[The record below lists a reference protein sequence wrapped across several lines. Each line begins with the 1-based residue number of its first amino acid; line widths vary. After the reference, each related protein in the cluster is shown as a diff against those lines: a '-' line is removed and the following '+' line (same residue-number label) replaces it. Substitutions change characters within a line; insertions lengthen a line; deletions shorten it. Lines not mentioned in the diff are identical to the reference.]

1 MRFAFIHTHA
11 EQFHIVTMCRV
22 LAVSKAGYYAWV
34 DRSGRAP
41 SARVHETL
49 QLTAA
54 ITDIHHRSRRSY
66 GSPRVHAE
74 LAAHGR
80 HHSEKRVARL
90 MREAGLRAKASRP
103 FRVTTDSRHTL
114 PIAANVLAR
123 DFSVTTA
130 KCAGT
135 GAGEGK
141 CEGEGEGEGA
151 GPRPL
156 NRVWIGDITYLPT
169 GEGWL
174 YLAVILDLASRRV
187 IGWAMR
193 HAIDA
198 ALTRDALLMAL
209 HTRRPAAGVLHHTDR
224 GSQYAAGAYQA
235 LLAAHGMTASMS
247 RTGDCWDN
255 AVAESFFASLKR
267 ELMTGTRWATRDA
280 ARTAVFDYIERW
292 YNRERRH
299 SSLGYL
305 SPVAYERQLEIT
317 RAA

>member
-1 MRFAFIHTHA
+1 MRFAFIQAHA

-34 DRSGRAP
+34 ERSTRAP
-41 SARVHETL
+41 SARVHENVE
-49 QLTAA
+49 LTAV
-54 ITDIHHRSRRSY
+54 ITAIHHRSRRAY

-74 LAAHGR
+74 LAAQGR

-90 MREAGLRAKASRP
+90 MREAGLRAQAARP
-103 FRVTTDSRHTL
+103 YRVTTDSNHTL

-123 DFSVTTA
+123 DFSVTNTRSGGAAPRRLNTA
-130 KCAGT
+130 W
-135 GAGEGK
+135 
-141 CEGEGEGEGA
+141 
-151 GPRPL
+151 
-156 NRVWIGDITYLPT
+156 VGDITYLAT
-169 GEGWL
+169 REGWL
-174 YLAVILDLASRRV
+174 FLAVILDLASRRV

-198 ALTRDALLMAL
+198 VLTCDALRMAL
-209 HTRRPAAGVLHHTDR
+209 STRRPAAGVVHHTDR
-224 GSQYAAGAYQA
+224 GSQYAAGEYQA
-235 LLAAHGMTASMS
+235 LLAAHGMTCSMS

-267 ELMTGTRWATRDA
+267 ELITGTHWATRDE
-280 ARTAVFDYIERW
+280 ARTAVFEYIELW
-292 YNRERRH
+292 YNRQRRH

-317 RAA
+317 LAA